1 MIEENWKEKLLE
13 IKELNIKGTPLK
25 EAIKIHNWTLNKYRS
40 LHSKLSLPRV
50 KGRLYK
56 TNLDYFKNIDTER
69 KAYFLGFIYA
79 DGCIHSPK
87 SNRSSKVFGIKLQQQ
102 DSYILE
108 ELAKDI
114 SPNRKPIL
122 KSELCSFN
130 NKISNMVYYRVNSD
144 EIYND
149 LYKHGI
155 RERKSKGNL
164 VWPILNQDLYRHFI
178 RGFLD
183 GDGWISLRLERNT
196 ACVGFCSTDNSFLLK
211 IASLFNFKWCNC
223 IKSNR
228 GNNSLIVY
236 NLSTESRKNVLFL
249 KDYLYKDSSIYL
261 IRKFNKFNM
270 LTAS

>member
-1 MIEENWKEKLLE
+1 MLEENWKEKLLE
-13 IKELNIKGTPLK
+13 IKELNIKGTPLID
-25 EAIKIHNWTLNKYRS
+25 AIKLHDWTIHKYRN
-40 LHSKLSLPRV
+40 LHRKLNLPRV

-79 DGCIHSPK
+79 DGCIYSPK
-87 SNRSSKVFGIKLQQQ
+87 SNKSSKVFSIKLQQQ

-114 SPNRKPIL
+114 SPDRKPISH
-122 KSELCSFN
+122 KEICSFN
-130 NKISNMVYYRVNSD
+130 NKISHMTMYRVNSD

-149 LYKHGI
+149 LYNLGI
-155 RERKSKGNL
+155 RERKSKANL
-164 VWPILNQDLYRHFI
+164 IWPTLNQDLYRHFV

-183 GDGWISLRLERNT
+183 GDGWISLRLDRNT
-196 ACVGFCSTDNSFLLK
+196 ACVGFCSTDNSFLIK
-211 IASLFNFKWCNC
+211 ISELFDFKWCNC
-223 IKSNR
+223 LKNKSI
-228 GNNSLIVY
+228 GNYLPCY
-236 NLSTESRKNVLFL
+236 NLSTENRKNVLFL

>member
-25 EAIKIHNWTLNKYRS
+25 DAIKLHDWTINKYRT
-40 LHSKLSLPRV
+40 LHSKLKLPRA

-56 TNLDYFKNIDTER
+56 TNLDYFNVIDTER

-79 DGCIHSPK
+79 DGCITSPK
-87 SNRSSKVFGIKLQQQ
+87 SGRSSKVFSIKLQKQ
-102 DSYILE
+102 DSYILQ
-108 ELAKDI
+108 ELANDI
-114 SPNRKPIL
+114 SPERSPIERK
-122 KSELCSFN
+122 ELCSFT
-130 NKISNMVYYRVNSD
+130 KKESDMVFYRVNSD
-144 EIYND
+144 EIYNA
-149 LYKHGI
+149 LFKIGV

-164 VWPILNQDLYRHFI
+164 IWPSLPLDLYRHFI

-211 IASLFNFKWCNC
+211 IAGLFDFKWCNC
-223 IKSNR
+223 VKNKNKKFLPCYS
-228 GNNSLIVY
+228 
-236 NLSTESRKNVLFL
+236 LSTESRKNVLFL